1 MKIKIPKALKLILKL
16 VITVAALYFV
26 FRKIDLH
33 LVLDTFINSRFWL
46 ILIALL
52 FFILSKV
59 VSSFRLNK
67 YFDSI
72 DIHLSE
78 FFNMK
83 LYLLGMYYNLFLP
96 GGIGGD
102 GYKVYFLN
110 KRYDVRTSRIFWAV
124 LLDRVIGVLALFCI
138 AFLFAY
144 FIAIPPVWK
153 YFLLSLIP
161 LFILAAWLIYRQ
173 FFPYFSGIFFRTNI
187 QSLLVQILQ
196 IISALLIL
204 FSFSVSR
211 NIPAYL
217 FVFLVSSIVAVLPLT
232 IGGVGSREFTFL
244 LGAQWLGLDINLSIA
259 LSFMFYLITA
269 FTSFWGIIYSLHP
282 GFLRAREVKP
292 HDS

>member
-1 MKIKIPKALKLILKL
+1 VKIKIPKALKLILKL
-16 VITVAALYFV
+16 AITVAALYFV

-52 FFILSKV
+52 FFIISKI
-59 VSSFRLNK
+59 VSSFRLNR
-67 YFDSI
+67 YFESI
-72 DIHLSE
+72 DILLSE

-110 KRYDVRTSRIFWAV
+110 KQYDVQTSRIFWAV

-138 AFLFAY
+138 AFIFAY

-161 LFILAAWLIYRQ
+161 LFILTAWIIYRR

-204 FSFSVSR
+204 FSFNVSQD
-211 NIPAYL
+211 IPAYL

-244 LGAQWLGLDINLSIA
+244 LGAQWLGLDVNLSIA

-282 GFLRAREVKP
+282 GFLRAQEVKP
-292 HDS
+292 RDS